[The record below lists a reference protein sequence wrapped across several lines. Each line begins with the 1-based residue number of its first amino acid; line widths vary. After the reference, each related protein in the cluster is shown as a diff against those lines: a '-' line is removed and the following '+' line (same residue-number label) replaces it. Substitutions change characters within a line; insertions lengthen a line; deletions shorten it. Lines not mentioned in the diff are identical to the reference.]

1 MKKQPC
7 GLGHGIPYLSAGAK
21 LLTAGMLV
29 VTAFLSAG
37 QTQLQSSQQQP
48 DSVVA
53 VVADTQGLPSVPADQ
68 RPPFGTYWGV
78 CNSLPCIT
86 VPLPF
91 SPDDPSLVVYAIG
104 GGHFLVDATAGQ
116 LVSPLPSPYGHR
128 ALNTADYAAILQ
140 AQVEE
145 LQNFV
150 AQVQARQLSA
160 QSTRNGAMN
169 ALDFDPPPWPPGGD
183 GGTNDWPDGG
193 GMTFNGKTPGT
204 NDLWLEILAMSLLNQ
219 TASLV
224 IHPPWNVTNGV
235 YDLLYCTNLAPPIS
249 WQWLLR
255 TDPGQT
261 DLTAPNAA
269 IAQGFYRLG
278 PPNDL
283 VATSTLGTNFWLA
296 FFHMYPQN
304 GPNLSLYISSPV
316 GAEGTVTV
324 PGFGITNAFSVAA
337 GAVTSVSLDP
347 SVMMADYDRVETN
360 GIQITATQ
368 PVSVVALNYDA
379 HASAAF
385 NCFPAPLLGTNY
397 WVLARASSIYGDDGC
412 YSQFA
417 IVATADDTTVWIT
430 PSPNAH
436 LEGHPDRYPTNL
448 MQGQTYQIGNSDQ
461 IGTNGYDYTSDV
473 TGTWITSDKPIA
485 LFAGAS
491 TAFVPDTITRSGNP
505 LVQEQLPVDT
515 WGTQALALSFAGR
528 TNGDSYRVLAAY
540 SNTVIT
546 ITGTVITRV
555 DTNSLPWTVTTSNE
569 VMVVTN
575 QAGQCYDIILD
586 GPAEFRASQ
595 PIQVA
600 QFANGF
606 EADLQPDGTGDPC
619 EVLLPP
625 TGRYLQTN
633 IVFSLPNDGLTG
645 DFYDYES
652 YVNIIVPQS
661 ALTSTLVDG
670 STVDATNFVRI
681 GTSGYYGA
689 QLPLTND
696 VFGATTHTVTSSQ
709 PIGVQAYGFG
719 DTDAYAYFGGLVK

>member
-7 GLGHGIPYLSAGAK
+7 GLGRAIPFLSAGAK
-21 LLTAGMLV
+21 LLSARMLV
-29 VTAFLSAG
+29 TTAFLSAS
-37 QTQLQSSQQQP
+37 QAQLLSSQQQP

-53 VVADTQGLPSVPADQ
+53 VVAVTQGLPSVPADQ
-68 RPPFGTYWGV
+68 WPPFGTYWGV

-104 GGHFLVDATAGQ
+104 GGHFLVDETAGQ

-169 ALDFDPPPWPPGGD
+169 ALDFAPPPWPPGGD

-278 PPNDL
+278 PRNDL

-296 FFHMYPQN
+296 FFHMYPFD

-316 GAEGTVTV
+316 GATGTVTV

-337 GAVTSVSLDP
+337 GAVTNVSLDP
-347 SVMMADYDRVETN
+347 SVMMADYDMVETN

-368 PVSVVALNYDA
+368 PVSVVALNYDLT
-379 HASAAF
+379 ASAAF

-397 WVLARASSIYGDDGC
+397 CVLARASSIEGVDGC

-417 IVATADDTTVWIT
+417 IVATADNTTVSIT
-430 PSPNAH
+430 PSPTAN
-436 LEGHPDRYPTNL
+436 LVGHTNSYQTNL
-448 MQGQTYQIGNSDQ
+448 MQGQTYQIGTSN
-461 IGTNGYDYTSDV
+461 YDYTSDV
-473 TGTWITSDKPIA
+473 TGTWVKSDKPIA
-485 LFAGAS
+485 LFAGAN
-491 TAFVPDTITRSGNP
+491 TAYVPDAITSSGNP
-505 LVQEQLPVDT
+505 LVQQQLPVDT

-546 ITGTVITRV
+546 ITGTVVTRV
-555 DTNSLPWTVTTSNE
+555 DTNSLPWPVTTSNE
-569 VMVVTN
+569 VVVVTTN
-575 QAGQCYDIILD
+575 AGQWYDIILD

-600 QFANGF
+600 QFANGYS
-606 EADLQPDGTGDPC
+606 ADSQGVWEGDPC

-645 DFYDYES
+645 DFDENYM
-652 YVNIIVPQS
+652 NIIVPQS

-670 STVDATNFVRI
+670 STVDATNFVPI

-689 QLPLTND
+689 QRPLTND

-709 PIGVQAYGFG
+709 PIGVQVYGFG
-719 DTDAYAYFGGLVK
+719 YTDAYAYFGGLVK

>member
-1 MKKQPC
+1 
-7 GLGHGIPYLSAGAK
+7 
-21 LLTAGMLV
+21 MLV

-53 VVADTQGLPSVPADQ
+53 VVADTQGLPLVPADQ
-68 RPPFGTYWGV
+68 RPPFGTYWEV
-78 CNSLPCIT
+78 RNSLPCIT

-104 GGHFLVDATAGQ
+104 GGHFLVDETAGQ

-283 VATSTLGTNFWLA
+283 VATSSLGTNFWLA
-296 FFHMYPQN
+296 FFYMYPYPDSV
-304 GPNLSLYISSPV
+304 PNLSLYISSPV
-316 GAEGTVTV
+316 GAAGTVTV
-324 PGFGITNAFSVAA
+324 PAFGITNAFSVAA

-347 SVMMADYDRVETN
+347 SVMMADYDMVETN
-360 GIQITATQ
+360 GIQIIATQ
-368 PVSVVALNYDA
+368 PVSVVALNYDST
-379 HASAAF
+379 ASAAF

-397 WVLARASSIYGDDGC
+397 CVMARQSSIIDALGG
-412 YSQFA
+412 SQFA
-417 IVATADDTTVWIT
+417 IVATADNTTVTIT
-430 PSPNAH
+430 PSATAN
-436 LEGHPDRYPTNL
+436 LDGHTNQYQPPTL
-448 MQGQTYQIGNSDQ
+448 MQGQTYQIGTS
-461 IGTNGYDYTSDV
+461 GYAYTNDV
-473 TGTWITSDKPIA
+473 TGTRIASDKPIA

-491 TAFVPDTITRSGNP
+491 TAFVPNTITSSGNP

-546 ITGTVITRV
+546 ITGTVVTIV
-555 DTNSLPWTVTTSNE
+555 DETSLPWTVTTSNE
-569 VMVVTN
+569 VVVVTTN
-575 QAGQCYDIILD
+575 AGQFYDIKLD

-606 EADLQPDGTGDPC
+606 ATDSQGVWTGDPC

-633 IVFSLPNDGLTG
+633 IVFSLPNDDLTG
-645 DFYDYES
+645 DFYENH
-652 YVNIIVPQS
+652 VNIIVPQT
-661 ALTSTLVDG
+661 ALTNTWLDG
-670 STVDATNFVRI
+670 SAVDATNFVPI

-696 VFGATTHTVTSSQ
+696 GSGATTHTVTSSQ

-719 DTDAYAYFGGLVK
+719 YTDAYSYFGGLVK